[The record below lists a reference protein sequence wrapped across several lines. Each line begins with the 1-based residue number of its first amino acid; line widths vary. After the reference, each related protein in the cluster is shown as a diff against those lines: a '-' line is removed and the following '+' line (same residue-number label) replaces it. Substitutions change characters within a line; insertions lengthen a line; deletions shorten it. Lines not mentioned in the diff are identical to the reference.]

1 MVKKIFIEDC
11 HKLAESK
18 GGKFLSPKY
27 SVSGARYEWQC
38 ANGHIWQAQH
48 NNIFKG
54 GWCPECAGLKKK
66 SIEECHKL
74 AESKGGKCLST
85 GYINNSSKLIW
96 ECSKGHAFQL
106 SYHGVYTQKRW
117 CKQCNRLEIKSFS
130 NKK

>member
-38 ANGHIWQAQH
+38 GNGHIWQAQH

-66 SIEECHKL
+66 SIKECHKL
-74 AESKGGKCLST
+74 AELKGG
-85 GYINNSSKLIW
+85 
-96 ECSKGHAFQL
+96 
-106 SYHGVYTQKRW
+106 
-117 CKQCNRLEIKSFS
+117 
-130 NKK
+130 